1 MKNNK
6 RGSITTNILNEH
18 FPGKTKKELSADEQ
32 IKFKKIYA
40 KVSDSKRKDNSF
52 HLRLTGEDAA
62 FFKSLFPVHGDKL
75 HAKTN
80 RVKILRSILGS
91 KVNSSIVYTDPT
103 LIEAA
108 KILEEK
114 LNDGG
119 LVRTLNGLS
128 LAIKSITDDGIYKT
142 KNGKTFL
149 LGEVISTI
157 EQQLKS
163 IHELSN
169 KLDGILDTISLKP
182 CEVKYEKS
190 SKKNGDI

>member
-6 RGSITTNILNEH
+6 RGSITTSILNEH

-91 KVNSSIVYTDPT
+91 KVNSSIVYTDPN

-119 LVRTLNGLS
+119 LVRSLNGLS

-142 KNGKTFL
+142 KSGKTFL
-149 LGEVISTI
+149 LSEVISTL
-157 EQQLKS
+157 EQQIKS

-169 KLDGILDTISLKP
+169 KLDGILGSVSLKP

-190 SKKNGDI
+190 SKKNGDV

>member
-1 MKNNK
+1 MKNKK

-18 FPGKTKKELSADEQ
+18 FPGKTKKELLADEQ

-91 KVNSSIVYTDPT
+91 KVNSSIVYTDPN

-108 KILEEK
+108 KLLEST
-114 LNDGG
+114 LNDGS
-119 LVRTLNGLS
+119 LVRTLNGL
-128 LAIKSITDDGIYKT
+128 KITLSTVNDKGV
-142 KNGKTFL
+142 GKTPQGKAFTVDDL
-149 LGEVISTI
+149 LSRTDTQIKAI
-157 EQQLKS
+157 E
-163 IHELSN
+163 ELST
-169 KLDGILDTISLKP
+169 KLDSMLKPISLKP

-190 SKKNGDI
+190 SKKNGDV

>member
-6 RGSITTNILNEH
+6 RGSITTSILNEH

-91 KVNSSIVYTDPT
+91 KVNSSIVYTDPN

-108 KILEEK
+108 KVLEEK

-119 LVRTLNGLS
+119 LVRSLNGLS

-142 KNGKTFL
+142 KSGKTFPL
-149 LGEVISTI
+149 SEVISTL
-157 EQQLKS
+157 EQQIKS
-163 IHELSN
+163 IHDLSN
-169 KLDGILDTISLKP
+169 KLDGILGSVSLKP

-190 SKKNGDI
+190 SKKNGDV

>member
-6 RGSITTNILNEH
+6 RGSITTSILNEH

-32 IKFKKIYA
+32 IKFKKVYA

-91 KVNSSIVYTDPT
+91 KVNSSIVYTDPN

-119 LVRTLNGLS
+119 LVRSLNGLS

-142 KNGKTFL
+142 KSGKTFL
-149 LGEVISTI
+149 LSEVISTL
-157 EQQLKS
+157 EQQIKS

-169 KLDGILDTISLKP
+169 KLDGILGSVSLKP

-190 SKKNGDI
+190 SKKNGDV